1 MRRNRLSEERLLAA
15 VDFVAQHGDAVTQA
29 LVRFFAGQLG
39 ADEALTALAAYQ
51 LPDGGWMGTDRDFV
65 GDISVVSCAHV
76 ALDWLAAIDPD
87 DVRLLP
93 KTLSH
98 LNAIQRDDGSFD
110 EPAGILKFDPPVWM
124 RPGNT
129 ANQTWLTAQILCR
142 LQELG
147 RQDAI
152 DFDKGLAFLRTMW
165 DGSRFPEYLHPHWV
179 AMPLFANRDG
189 EDREI
194 ALACRAVL
202 AEAFDTGKVD
212 PGDAAAIATG
222 SFLAGELGS
231 QLLHQALELVLASQD
246 EDGGWKTHYGDKH
259 RVAMTVAAL
268 VLLRK
273 LGLV

>member
-1 MRRNRLSEERLLAA
+1 MTRDRLSEERLLAA
-15 VDFVAQHGDAVTQA
+15 ADFVTQHGDGVTQA
-29 LVRFFAGQLG
+29 LACYFAGQLST
-39 ADEALTALAAYQ
+39 DEAIAALAAYQ

-65 GDISVVSCAHV
+65 GDISVVSCTHV

-87 DVRLLP
+87 DERLLP

-110 EPAGILKFDPPVWM
+110 EPERILEFDPPVWM

-165 DGSRFPEYLHPHWV
+165 NGSRFPEYLHPHWV
-179 AMPLFANRDG
+179 AMPIFASGDD
-189 EDREI
+189 EDRKI
-194 ALACRAVL
+194 AVACRAIL
-202 AEAFDTGKVD
+202 AEAIEAGKVD
-212 PGDAAAIATG
+212 PGDASAIATG
-222 SFLAGELGS
+222 SYLAGELGS
-231 QLLHQALELVLASQD
+231 QLLDQALELVFAGQD
-246 EDGGWKTHYGDKH
+246 EDGGWKTHYGDRH
-259 RVAMTVAAL
+259 RVPMTVAAL

-273 LGLV
+273 LELV